1 MFYLRL
7 SLVPHIRAKDWDQHS
22 TVNTNCEQND
32 KREEE
37 NHWNRVC
44 TTCNNEA
51 FIGCIIVADVKQR
64 QKSPSESTKLPCLSA
79 EESIA
84 KNGESNED
92 GSKGHKEP
100 SHQGIWFS
108 D

>member
-1 MFYLRL
+1 MFDLRL

-22 TVNTNCEQND
+22 AVNTNCEQNY
-32 KREEE
+32 KGKEE

-44 TTCNNEA
+44 TTCNNKA
-51 FIGCIIVADVKQR
+51 FICCIVITDVKQS

-79 EESIA
+79 KQSIA
-84 KNGESNED
+84 ENCERNEN
-92 GSKGHKEP
+92 GSKGHKKP
-100 SHQGIWFS
+100 SYQRIRFS